1 MMVAAQFKVD
11 PAEFA
16 GRRVLV
22 TGGTK
27 GAGEAIMRRF
37 RASGARTATSARSDQ
52 PPTLVTDFLFEPILQ
67 RSKASKPWRT
77 PSYPALGVWMFLS
90 IVLADRV
97 RRAAVSW
104 QPRKSSGRASLI

>member
-37 RASGARTATSARSDQ
+37 RASGARTATSARSE
-52 PPTLVTDFLFEPILQ
+52 PTFDIGDGLFVRADLTTIEGLEAVADAVISRFGGVDILVHC
-67 RSKASKPWRT
+67 
-77 PSYPALGVWMFLS
+77 LGGSSTL
-90 IVLADRV
+90 
-97 RRAAVSW
+97 RRL
-104 QPRKSSGRASLI
+104 GN